1 MSWQS
6 VTLGD
11 HAALIRGVTY
21 KPADIR
27 DYLEHGAVACMRT
40 KNVQEQL
47 DQSDI
52 VGIPGEIVKRSDKIL
67 RAGDILVSSANSWN
81 LVGKC
86 CWVPQLDYQA
96 TAGGFISIL
105 RPKDEKLD
113 NRYLYHWFSS
123 GAVQH
128 VVRSFGNKTT
138 NISNLSH
145 KRCLGMKIPL
155 PPLDEQKRIAKIL
168 DEADALRAKRRESL
182 AQLDAL
188 LQSAFLDLFG
198 DPVENPKKWK
208 TLPFS
213 EVGSFK
219 SGGTPSKAN
228 NLYWGEGFPWVS
240 PKDMK
245 VDRVYESK
253 DSITSLALSETN
265 MRLVDPGHILIVVRG
280 MILAHSFPVAVNN
293 VSVAINQDMKAIRP
307 IESINSDYLL
317 YCLKAKKREVMDL
330 VSSAGHGTRRF
341 DRNAM
346 NELQVPVP
354 DIALQEKFSILC
366 NSLQKQKIRLV
377 KYAEELNGLFG
388 ALQTKAFSGE
398 L

>member
-1 MSWQS
+1 MSFPSQPFLEVIKDAS
-6 VTLGD
+6 GGNTKTQQKDYLSSGPYAIVDQGKDLIGGYTDDVSKLCKIEPPVIVFGD
-11 HAALIRGVTY
+11 HTRAVKYIDFPFAMG
-21 KPADIR
+21 AD
-27 DYLEHGAVACMRT
+27 GT
-40 KNVQEQL
+40 
-47 DQSDI
+47 
-52 VGIPGEIVKRSDKIL
+52 KIL
-67 RAGDILVSSANSWN
+67 VPKKGDDS
-81 LVGKC
+81 
-86 CWVPQLDYQA
+86 
-96 TAGGFISIL
+96 
-105 RPKDEKLD
+105 
-113 NRYLYHWFSS
+113 RYLYHAIKAIKIEEAGYSRHFKFLKES
-123 GAVQH
+123 
-128 VVRSFGNKTT
+128 R
-138 NISNLSH
+138 
-145 KRCLGMKIPL
+145 IPL
-155 PPLDEQKRIAKIL
+155 PSLEEQKRIAKIL
-168 DEADALRAKRRESL
+168 DAADALRAKRRESL

-188 LQSAFLDLFG
+188 LQSTFLDLFG
-198 DPVENPKKWK
+198 DPVENPNKWK

-228 NLYWGEGFPWVS
+228 NLYWGKGFPWVS

-293 VSVAINQDMKAIRP
+293 VSVAINQDMKAIWP

-317 YCLKAKKREVMDL
+317 YCLKAKKREIMDL

-346 NELQVPVP
+346 NELQVPIP
-354 DIALQEKFSILC
+354 DIALQEKFSIFC
-366 NSLQKQKIRLV
+366 NYFYKQKIGLV